1 MKKFDDDLEFESL
14 NDEPRDTRF
23 ILPIIIVAVLLVIVI
38 VALVLLGK
46 NGKNKDTSA
55 DLVST
60 EQSEATETETQT
72 TEVMGNIA
80 ATESTEEVEA
90 DDPQNGNMG
99 TDTGASVDV
108 TALLSAG
115 NVTES
120 GETTFGIDVAR
131 YQGTIDWSQVA
142 ASGVQFAMIRVGYRT
157 QKTGEIVADSN
168 AKYNMQEAQANGIKV
183 GAYFF
188 STAITAEEAV
198 QEADWVADYISQYQI
213 TYPVAFNCE
222 GFENADSRQYN
233 MTQSERTDMAIA
245 FLNEIYNRGYTPMFY
260 AAKNEMTGDAKWD
273 TSRIEKTYKIWVS
286 QYPTVPYPKTA
297 QSDYA
302 GTHAMWQYTNQGT
315 VAGISKPVDVDIA
328 YFGYAG
334 TADAQSDVAPET
346 VSADAEALMNF
357 SEVNETVT
365 AKQST
370 NLRNIPSQGSDAT
383 VVATLQNGDTAT
395 RTGVSSSGWSRVS
408 YNGHTLYAVSSYLTT
423 DLSYSAPAVT
433 ATAPADTTAT
443 DGSGSGDG
451 LKTKFT
457 ACSDVVTA
465 KIEVNLRTL
474 PSVTNPDAA
483 VVAVLKNGE
492 TVTRT
497 GINTDYGWSRVDY
510 NGQTLYCISSYLTS
524 AQ

>member
-23 ILPIIIVAVLLVIVI
+23 ILPIIVVAVLLVIVI

-46 NGKNKDTSA
+46 NSKNKDTSA
-55 DLVST
+55 DLMST
-60 EQSEATETETQT
+60 EQSETTETETQT

-80 ATESTEEVEA
+80 TTESTEEVEA

-157 QKTGEIVADSN
+157 QKTGEIVADTN
-168 AKYNMQEAQANGIKV
+168 AKYNMQEAQANGIKI

-188 STAITAEEAV
+188 STAVTTDEAV

-286 QYPTVPYPKTA
+286 QYPTVPYPQTA
-297 QSDYA
+297 QSDYT
-302 GTHAMWQYTNQGT
+302 GTHAMWQYTNQQGT

-357 SEVNETVT
+357 SDVNETVT

-383 VVATLQNGDTAT
+383 VVATLQNGETAT

-408 YNGHTLYAVSSYLTT
+408 YNGQTLYAVSSYLTT
-423 DLSYSAPAVT
+423 DLGY
-433 ATAPADTTAT
+433 TAPAANTAAETTTT
-443 DGSGSGDG
+443 DGSGS
-451 LKTKFT
+451 
-457 ACSDVVTA
+457 
-465 KIEVNLRTL
+465 
-474 PSVTNPDAA
+474 
-483 VVAVLKNGE
+483 
-492 TVTRT
+492 VTRT

-510 NGQTLYCISSYLTS
+510 NGQTLYCVSSYLTS